1 MSYDETGTNQ
11 RIVRRAKVPVYS
23 DEIEPDYNDAVHK
36 TGHVK
41 MRSRNTSRTCYCVAC
56 GREKYM
62 GAECVCGYPSDP
74 KWQDIRTGLRWG
86 LEISFFSP
94 LLGIFLIWLE
104 YRGDTWKY
112 CPYCGACIGKWDLIC
127 AGCRSGQPKQS
138 NVRVITAVVT
148 STVLNIIANYVLIQ
162 SGILTDMLAT
172 LGF

>member
-11 RIVRRAKVPVYS
+11 GISRRTGVPTYS
-23 DEIEPDYNDAVHK
+23 DAIEPAYNEAAHG

-56 GREKYM
+56 GREKYV

-86 LEISFFSP
+86 LEIAFLSL

-104 YRGDTWKY
+104 NRGDTWKY
-112 CPYCGACIGKWDLIC
+112 CPYCGACIGKWDLVC

-148 STVLNIIANYVLIQ
+148 SIVLATIASYVLIQ
-162 SGILTDMLAT
+162 
-172 LGF
+172 